1 VSKRWLIADSITEEI
16 QKMFP
21 DMDRVILQL
30 LWNRGHKTQEA
41 IDIYLNPDWDRDTYS
56 PSLFTQMPQA
66 VARLFEA
73 FEQGQVITVHGDYDA
88 DGVCGSAVLL
98 TTLREIARACGFDET
113 KITSYIP
120 HREKEGYGLSLSTVE
135 HLSFEFHTK
144 LIITVDCGISNKL
157 AIDRAKELGIDT
169 IVCDHHAIPQ
179 DLPESAFLIHPL
191 VPGEVFPN
199 KQLCGTGVAF
209 KFASA
214 LFEEARKRG
223 ASLAIGQEKW
233 LLDLVAIA
241 TVTDVMPLTAE
252 NRVLE
257 KFGLV
262 VLNKT
267 RRIGIQK
274 LLEVAGATMGELD
287 TVSVG
292 FQIGPRINA
301 AGRMTHAKQALE
313 LLIEEDE
320 THATQLAL
328 KLHEIN
334 VERQKASQAMYV
346 EAKAQLNDVQ
356 GQSLLVVVQEG
367 WGAGLLGLVAGKLL
381 NEHYIPVF
389 VVGKEGDHYVGS
401 GRSIE
406 GFDITQALH
415 QASAFLDKFGGHPQ
429 ACGFSVTS
437 EERFIKAIEIIK
449 AFAAQQI
456 QPEMLEPSLLV
467 DREILFEDIGWD
479 LINNLERFAPYG
491 TGNPIPLFVSRNV
504 KVVSFSGVGK
514 EGTHLKLRLQ
524 SNFGKIMEAIGFHLG
539 DWTQRLSF
547 GCLLDV
553 VYELQINEWNGRREI
568 QLRLIDLKK
577 TEET

>member
-1 VSKRWLIADSITEEI
+1 MSKRWLIADSITEEI
-16 QKMFP
+16 QQLFP

-30 LWNRGHKTQEA
+30 LWNRDHKTQEA
-41 IDIYLNPDWDRDTYS
+41 IDRYLNPDWDADTHS
-56 PSLFTQMPQA
+56 PSLFTQMSQA

-98 TTLREIARACGFDET
+98 TTLREIARACGFDES

-120 HREKEGYGLSLSTVE
+120 HREKEGYGLSISTVE
-135 HLSFEFHTK
+135 HLSVQDHTR
-144 LIITVDCGISNKL
+144 LIITVDCGISNKP
-157 AIDRAKELGIDT
+157 AIDRAKVLGIDT
-169 IVCDHHAIPQ
+169 IVCDHHTMPKELPQ
-179 DLPESAFLIHPL
+179 SAFLIHPL

-214 LFEEARKRG
+214 LFEEARTRG
-223 ASLAIGQEKW
+223 ASLAVGQEKW
-233 LLDLVAIA
+233 LLDFVEIA
-241 TVTDVMPLTAE
+241 TVTDVMPLTGE

-267 RRIGIQK
+267 RRMGIQK

-287 TVSVG
+287 TVSIG

-301 AGRMTHAKQALE
+301 AGRMAHATQALE

-320 THATQLAL
+320 TRATERAL

-334 VERQKASQAMYV
+334 IERQKASQAMYT
-346 EAKAQLNDVQ
+346 EAKAQLADVQ
-356 GQSLLVVVQEG
+356 GQSLLVAVQEG
-367 WGAGLLGLVAGKLL
+367 WGAGLVGLVAGKLL
-381 NEHYIPVF
+381 NEYHIPVF
-389 VVGKEGDHYVGS
+389 VVGKEGDQYVGS

-415 QASAFLDKFGGHPQ
+415 QASVFLDKFGGHPQ
-429 ACGFSVTS
+429 ACGFSVQGN
-437 EERFIKAIEIIK
+437 ERFTKAVEIMK
-449 AFAAQQI
+449 AFAAEQI
-456 QPEMLEPSLLV
+456 RPEMLEPSLLIDKEV
-467 DREILFEDIGWD
+467 LFEDINWD
-479 LINNLERFAPYG
+479 LVEGLERFAPYG
-491 TGNPIPLFVSRNV
+491 TGNPIPLFISRNV
-504 KVVSFSGVGK
+504 RVISFSGVGK
-514 EGTHLKLRLQ
+514 EGAHLKLRLQ

-547 GCLLDV
+547 GCSLDV
-553 VYELQINEWNGRREI
+553 VYELQINHWNGNREI
-568 QLRLIDLKK
+568 QLRLVDLKK